1 MNNIRKE
8 LEHQYQHLFTEYN
21 LNPPLQ
27 AKNICAVIRQSLH
40 TFLKNAKHPA
50 IYCNGGHTQ
59 MLMADF
65 MYELKKVKHIVD
77 NYADTTEGKGFLLI
91 RDEEIEKYEID
102 AIILSTYKFRQDVKQ
117 SLKQNHPDI
126 PILDIY
132 DQFEQKGIMLQSDYY
147 YSNHPY
153 QHYKRIN
160 QLQREIRTYN
170 PEQLP
175 KELYLDLI
183 TKYIHIK
190 DFRTAILKLKEWMD
204 PGYLETADKT
214 RMEKLLSDLR
224 ALYELQKTAV
234 ASLSEDHVLM
244 LCIDGLRH
252 QDLCPQYMPKLSR
265 EFQETAFTFERA
277 YSFSTSTYESLLP
290 VYSEND
296 DLRTGYYNTNSI
308 PAEKC
313 RFIKEAQKQGRKI
326 YFYTDI
332 DTFVESD
339 SIQYSGAFQTATE
352 KIWNFTLDAAEEKNG
367 LFYIHILY
375 ESHFSFSNPYTKEK
389 LISEGTAMLFDFL
402 PQKGRKL
409 RTDYKRQHLDSLRY
423 LDDVLEPLLHP
434 LRCRMLVYADHGNL
448 ILNANCKIQDIPE
461 TKFSFAEEWLRIPYL
476 IRSPEMGQGNNQQLI
491 SLMSLND
498 ILVHLLNQK
507 AYTAPEN
514 SFIKAARSELYNPD
528 FQYLYKEIGK
538 EHCLL
543 AFEVF
548 LFEEGYKLAVYADG
562 TISLF
567 SLDDTPY
574 DDNTFIKILFERIH
588 SYLTVCD
595 AAHIRI
601 P

>member
-1 MNNIRKE
+1 M
-8 LEHQYQHLFTEYN
+8 Q
-21 LNPPLQ
+21 
-27 AKNICAVIRQSLH
+27 
-40 TFLKNAKHPA
+40 
-50 IYCNGGHTQ
+50 
-59 MLMADF
+59 
-65 MYELKKVKHIVD
+65 
-77 NYADTTEGKGFLLI
+77 
-91 RDEEIEKYEID
+91 
-102 AIILSTYKFRQDVKQ
+102 
-117 SLKQNHPDI
+117 
-126 PILDIY
+126 
-132 DQFEQKGIMLQSDYY
+132 
-147 YSNHPY
+147 
-153 QHYKRIN
+153 
-160 QLQREIRTYN
+160 
-170 PEQLP
+170 
-175 KELYLDLI
+175 
-183 TKYIHIK
+183 
-190 DFRTAILKLKEWMD
+190 
-204 PGYLETADKT
+204 
-214 RMEKLLSDLR
+214 
-224 ALYELQKTAV
+224 
-234 ASLSEDHVLM
+234 
-244 LCIDGLRH
+244 
-252 QDLCPQYMPKLSR
+252 
-265 EFQETAFTFERA
+265 
-277 YSFSTSTYESLLP
+277 
-290 VYSEND
+290 
-296 DLRTGYYNTNSI
+296 
-308 PAEKC
+308 
-313 RFIKEAQKQGRKI
+313 
-326 YFYTDI
+326 
-332 DTFVESD
+332 SD

-567 SLDDTPY
+567 YLNDMPC
-574 DDNTFIKILFERIH
+574 DDNTLINVLFEKIQ
-588 SYLTVCD
+588 SYLTVCN